1 MLQRYPNMA
10 KTIMNQNRYNQMN
23 KKGHKG
29 QQGQP
34 PMGMRP
40 PPMGSMGPGMGMG
53 PRPMMPGG
61 PHGMGGPMGHMMDG
75 MQNSMDPDD
84 MGGPMPTGQ
93 LKSLIR
99 FQIKY

>member
-1 MLQRYPNMA
+1 MA
-10 KTIMNQNRYNQMN
+10 KTIMNQNRFNQMN

-29 QQGQP
+29 QQQP

-40 PPMGSMGPGMGMG
+40 PQMGGPMGPGMGPMG

-75 MQNSMDPDD
+75 MDQDD
-84 MGGPMPTGQ
+84 MGGPSLSGQ
-93 LKSLIR
+93 IGSCIWC
-99 FQIKY
+99 